1 MITNMYYIKVHI
13 QDALEDSKEVS
24 RWRKSKYIQDYTE
37 QIKKKENVQKDKQ
50 WSTKHYTEN

>member
-13 QDALEDSKEVS
+13 QDALEDSKEVL
-24 RWRKSKYIQDYTE
+24 RWRKSKYIQDNTE
-37 QIKKKENVQKDKQ
+37 KIKKKENVQKDKQ

>member
-13 QDALEDSKEVS
+13 QDALEDSKEVI

-50 WSTKHYTEN
+50 WSTTHYTEN